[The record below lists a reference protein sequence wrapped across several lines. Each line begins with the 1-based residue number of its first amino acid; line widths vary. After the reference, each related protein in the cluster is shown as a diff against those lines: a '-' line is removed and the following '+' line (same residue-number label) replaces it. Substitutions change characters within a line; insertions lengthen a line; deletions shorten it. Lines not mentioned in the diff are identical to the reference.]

1 MFRLIAVVA
10 VAVLVAPAV
19 HASDKLARPA
29 ARGTSIRGNA
39 WAADSTPIKDAKLRL
54 RNAAT
59 GKIEATATA
68 DDAGRFTFTNVEGG
82 SYVVEIVNDAGKIL
96 AVGHSFT
103 IAPGE
108 TIGTFVR
115 LGSRAPWFTGFFS
128 NTAAAAASSA
138 SSQGITALAPVA
150 RAASSRQ

>member
-1 MFRLIAVVA
+1 MFRLMALFA
-10 VAVLVAPAV
+10 AAVLAAPLV
-19 HASDKLARPA
+19 HASDKLGSTP

-39 WAADSTPIKDAKLRL
+39 WSADNQPIKEARLRL
-54 RNAAT
+54 RNVTT
-59 GKIEATATA
+59 GKIEATTVA
-68 DDAGRFTFTNVEGG
+68 DESGRFTFSNIEGG
-82 SYVVEIVNDAGKIL
+82 SYAVEIVNDAGKIL

-115 LGSRAPWFTGFFS
+115 LGGKAPWFSGFFA

-150 RAASSRQ
+150 RAASSRR